1 MLPPSSPKRAF
12 LRRLFL
18 PIAMLAGASLV
29 HAQEFY
35 AVGKNQNF
43 LQTGPGTV
51 IPDPA
56 FPFSFG
62 AGSAKAGTLTIP
74 GGATFPL
81 TFNFRDNNYGFT
93 RSFASKAA
101 LDAAFPSGTYTISGP
116 GFATLTITL
125 TGDLYPV
132 APQVNGGTW
141 NPGGAL
147 LLAPNVATTLNF
159 APFTGYATAGA
170 MGHAYAEF
178 DGLESQTF
186 SRAVPAFGLPAS
198 PQPLTSLAIPGN
210 ALANNFAHNGRVE
223 YTTYTVADFTSVNGA
238 VVAQY
243 QTRLDFAATT
253 VASGTGGNPPVFTRQ
268 PADQT
273 ATVGSRATFTIA
285 VTSGTAPG
293 QGAFYNWHLN
303 GSYIETNGSDPKYSR
318 ATDGSLTINNVALSD
333 AGNYAVIAQNTGG
346 RVYSNVVALTV
357 IPTAAPTIATQP
369 ASLTIAA
376 GGTVVFSVAASGTPE
391 PTYQWRRG
399 TANIT
404 GATSATL
411 VLSGS
416 NASAGAYICVV
427 TNSVGSVTSAPANL
441 TVSTVAAADVGRLIN
456 LAIRTS
462 AGTGAQTLIVGF
474 ATGGA
479 GASGVKPLLIRG
491 VGPSLNQF
499 GLTGTLVD
507 PEMTVFQ
514 GTTTVATNDN
524 WAGDAQVLARAAQV
538 GAFGYINAA
547 SLDAALALSPALGS
561 YTVQILGKNN
571 GTGIALA
578 EIYDATA
585 AGTFAAATPRL
596 VNVSARTQVGTGDSI
611 LFAGFVVGGTTAKTV
626 LIRGIGPTLGVF
638 GVTGVLDDPKLQ
650 LYSGTTLL
658 RENDNWGGD
667 AQLTA
672 VGASVG
678 AFNLANA
685 GSKDAVLLVT
695 LPPGSYTAQISG
707 VGATTGVAL
716 VEVYDVP

>member
-1 MLPPSSPKRAF
+1 
-12 LRRLFL
+12 
-18 PIAMLAGASLV
+18 MLAVASLV

-35 AVGKNQNF
+35 VVGKNQNF
-43 LQTGPGTV
+43 FQTGPGTV
-51 IPDPA
+51 IPEPS

-81 TFNFRDNNYGFT
+81 TFNLRDKNYSFT

-101 LDAAFPSGTYTISGP
+101 LDTAFPNGTYTISGP
-116 GFATLTITL
+116 GFATVTITL

-132 APQVNGGTW
+132 APQVTGGTW

-159 APFTGYATAGA
+159 TPFTGYATAGV
-170 MGHAYAEF
+170 MGRAYAEF
-178 DGLESQTF
+178 DGVESQTF
-186 SRAVPAFGLPAS
+186 SRAVPAFGIPAS
-198 PQPLTSLAIPGN
+198 PQPLTSFAIAGN
-210 ALANNFAHNGRVE
+210 ALPNNSAHNGRVE
-223 YTTYTVADFTSVNGA
+223 YTTYTMADFTSVNGA

-243 QTRLDFAATT
+243 QTRLDFAATA

-273 ATVGSRATFTIA
+273 AIIGSRATFTIA
-285 VTSGTAPG
+285 VTSGPAAG
-293 QGAFYNWHLN
+293 QLAFYNWQFN

-318 ATDGSLTINNVALSD
+318 ATDGSLTINDVALSD
-333 AGNYAVIAQNTGG
+333 AGNYAVLAQNTGG
-346 RVYSNVVALTV
+346 RVYSNVAALTV
-357 IPTAAPTIATQP
+357 TAVNAAPTIATQP
-369 ASLTIAA
+369 ASQTIAA
-376 GGTVVFSVAASGTPE
+376 GSTVVFSVSASGMPA

-399 TANIT
+399 TTNIT
-404 GATSATL
+404 GATASTL
-411 VLSGS
+411 VLSGA
-416 NASAGAYICVV
+416 NASASAYTCVV
-427 TNSVGSVTSAPANL
+427 TNSIGNVTSAAANL

-462 AGTGAQTLIVGF
+462 AGTGDQTLIVGF

-479 GASGVKPLLIRG
+479 AASGPKPLLIRG
-491 VGPSLNQF
+491 VGPALNQF
-499 GLTGTLVD
+499 GLTGTLAD
-507 PEMTVFQ
+507 PVMTVFQ

-524 WAGDAQVLARAAQV
+524 WAGDATVLARAAQV

-585 AGTFAAATPRL
+585 AGTFTAATPRL

-638 GVTGVLDDPKLQ
+638 GVTGALDDPKLQ
-650 LYSGTTLL
+650 LFSGTTLL

-667 AQLTA
+667 AQLSTI
-672 VGASVG
+672 GTSVG
-678 AFNLANA
+678 AFTIANA
-685 GSKDAVLLVT
+685 ASKDAVLLVT
-695 LPPGSYTAQISG
+695 LPPGSYTAQVSG
-707 VGATTGVAL
+707 VNNTTGVAL

>member
-1 MLPPSSPKRAF
+1 
-12 LRRLFL
+12 
-18 PIAMLAGASLV
+18 MLAVTSLV

-35 AVGKNQNF
+35 VVGKNQNF
-43 LQTGPGTV
+43 FQTGLGTV
-51 IPDPA
+51 IPEPS

-81 TFNFRDNNYGFT
+81 TFNLRDKNYSFT

-101 LDAAFPSGTYTISGP
+101 LDTAFPNGTYTISGP
-116 GFATLTITL
+116 GFATVTITL

-132 APQVNGGTW
+132 APQVTGGTW

-159 APFTGYATAGA
+159 TPFTGYATAGV
-170 MGHAYAEF
+170 MGRAYAEF
-178 DGLESQTF
+178 DGVESQTF
-186 SRAVPAFGLPAS
+186 SRAVPAFGIPAS
-198 PQPLTSLAIPGN
+198 PQPLTSFAIAGN
-210 ALANNFAHNGRVE
+210 ALPNNSAHNGRVE
-223 YTTYTVADFTSVNGA
+223 YTTYTMADFTSVNGA

-243 QTRLDFAATT
+243 QTRLDFAATA

-273 ATVGSRATFTIA
+273 TIIGSRATFTIA
-285 VTSGTAPG
+285 VTSGPAAG
-293 QGAFYNWHLN
+293 QLAFYNWQFN

-318 ATDGSLTINNVALSD
+318 ATDGSLTINDVALSD
-333 AGNYAVIAQNTGG
+333 AGNYAVLAQNTGG
-346 RVYSNVVALTV
+346 RVYSNVAALTV
-357 IPTAAPTIATQP
+357 TAVNAAPTIATQP
-369 ASLTIAA
+369 ASQTIAA
-376 GGTVVFSVAASGTPE
+376 GSTVVFSVSASGMPA

-399 TANIT
+399 TTNIT
-404 GATSATL
+404 GATASTL
-411 VLSGS
+411 VLSGAD
-416 NASAGAYICVV
+416 ASAGAYTCVV
-427 TNSVGSVTSAPANL
+427 TNSIGNVTSAAANL

-462 AGTGAQTLIVGF
+462 AGTGDQTLIVGF

-479 GASGVKPLLIRG
+479 AASGPKPLLIRG
-491 VGPSLNQF
+491 VGPALNQF
-499 GLTGTLVD
+499 GLTGTLAD
-507 PEMTVFQ
+507 PVMTVFQ

-524 WAGDAQVLARAAQV
+524 WAGDATVLARAAQV

-585 AGTFAAATPRL
+585 AGTFTAATPRL

-638 GVTGVLDDPKLQ
+638 GVTGALDDPKLQ
-650 LYSGTTLL
+650 LFSGTTLL

-667 AQLTA
+667 AQLSTI
-672 VGASVG
+672 GTSVG
-678 AFNLANA
+678 AFTIANA
-685 GSKDAVLLVT
+685 ASKDAVLLVT
-695 LPPGSYTAQISG
+695 LPPGSYTAQVSG
-707 VGATTGVAL
+707 VNNTTGVAL

>member
-1 MLPPSSPKRAF
+1 MPTPSSTQQAF

-18 PIAMLAGASLV
+18 PVAMLAVASLV

-51 IPDPA
+51 IPDPS

-81 TFNFRDNNYGFT
+81 TFNLRDKNYSFT
-93 RSFASKAA
+93 RSFGSKAA
-101 LDAAFPSGTYTISGP
+101 LDAAFPNGTYTISGP

-132 APQVNGGTW
+132 APQVTGGTW

-159 APFTGYATAGA
+159 TPFAGYATAGA
-170 MGHAYAEF
+170 MGQAYAEF

-186 SRAVPAFGLPAS
+186 SRAVPAFGIPAS

-210 ALANNFAHNGRVE
+210 ALPNNTAHNGRVE
-223 YTTYTVADFTSVNGA
+223 YTTFTMVDFTSVNGA
-238 VVAQY
+238 VAAQY
-243 QTRLDFAATT
+243 QTRLDYAATA
-253 VASGTGGNPPVFTRQ
+253 VASGAGGNPPVFTRQ

-273 ATVGSRATFTIA
+273 AIIGSRATFTIA
-285 VTSGTAPG
+285 VTSGTAAG
-293 QGAFYNWHLN
+293 QGAFYNWNFN

-333 AGNYAVIAQNTGG
+333 AGNYAVFAQNTGG
-346 RVYSNVVALTV
+346 RVYSNVAALTV
-357 IPTAAPTIATQP
+357 TTVNAAPTIATQP
-369 ASLTIAA
+369 ASQTIAA

-399 TANIT
+399 TTAIT

-411 VLSGS
+411 VLSGA
-416 NASAGAYICVV
+416 NASAAAYTCVV
-427 TNSVGSVTSAPANL
+427 TNSLNTVTSAPANL
-441 TVSTVAAADVGRLIN
+441 TVSTVAAAEVGRLIN

-479 GASGVKPLLIRG
+479 GTSGAKPLLIRG

-507 PEMTVFQ
+507 PEMTVF
-514 GTTTVATNDN
+514 
-524 WAGDAQVLARAAQV
+524 
-538 GAFGYINAA
+538 
-547 SLDAALALSPALGS
+547 
-561 YTVQILGKNN
+561 
-571 GTGIALA
+571 
-578 EIYDATA
+578 
-585 AGTFAAATPRL
+585 
-596 VNVSARTQVGTGDSI
+596 
-611 LFAGFVVGGTTAKTV
+611 
-626 LIRGIGPTLGVF
+626 
-638 GVTGVLDDPKLQ
+638 
-650 LYSGTTLL
+650 
-658 RENDNWGGD
+658 
-667 AQLTA
+667 
-672 VGASVG
+672 
-678 AFNLANA
+678 
-685 GSKDAVLLVT
+685 
-695 LPPGSYTAQISG
+695 
-707 VGATTGVAL
+707 
-716 VEVYDVP
+716 